1 MLLLFLVMLLS
12 VEVHLAPVM
21 EVEACDTP
29 VRDDIQDEVDEIL
42 KEGLLNNTNNIDK
55 IKTAFEVKSG
65 QVKICVPLKY
75 TIFCAEEECG
85 DFNCSSG
92 YSYTSIWTSF
102 DASPRTLAGGFLFDF
117 ALLNWTVFGFEWAG
131 ACDLSIENTPVLNIS
146 VSSLAVLCSVDNW
159 EEYISASL
167 QQLTQQ
173 QVSDT
178 NYKYCHYFLF
188 FTDTIF
194 C

>member
-1 MLLLFLVMLLS
+1 MLLQLFLVMLLS

-21 EVEACDTP
+21 EVEACNTP

-65 QVKICVPLKY
+65 QVKICVPLNY
-75 TIFCAEEECG
+75 TIFCTEEECG

-92 YSYTSIWTSF
+92 YSYSSRSIWTNF
-102 DASPRTLAGGFLFDF
+102 DTSTLAGAFLFDF
-117 ALLNWTVFGFEWAG
+117 ASLDWTVFGFEWAG

-146 VSSLAVLCSVDNW
+146 VSSLAVLCGVDNW

-173 QVSDT
+173 VSGI
-178 NYKYCHYFLF
+178 LF
-188 FTDTIF
+188 RVQFSV
-194 C
+194 